1 MKKQKKYIASL
12 TNKKHRNKMA
22 YLFLLPWLIG
32 AITLSLIPLLMAFGF
47 SFTTITDVAS
57 GYKIVF
63 KGGANYIGVLLKN
76 VQVLPAILQFLKT
89 EIIYVPIVLV
99 MAFIIATILVKEI
112 RFKSFF
118 RTIFFLPVIIIS
130 GTLVSIV
137 FATSTDAS
145 EALSVSNPLTNS
157 FIYRMIASYSLTLAN
172 LIVDIFDQFVVIL
185 WLTGIPVILFING
198 LQKINKNMYEAA
210 KIDGANKWQILWKIT
225 IPNVLG
231 IAFVCS
237 IFAIVQISAL
247 PITDFYALLSAALS
261 QSNQLALAC
270 TYSVI
275 YVILILLLILLF
287 KFILVPK
294 EKKQEEY
301 ITITM
306 KQQLDQTLA
315 KMQQE
320 VSK

>member
-1 MKKQKKYIASL
+1 MKKNKKYIASL
-12 TNKKHRNKMA
+12 TNSKHRNKMA

-32 AITLSLIPLLMAFGF
+32 AVLLSFLPLLMAFGF

-57 GYKIVF
+57 GYKIEW

-99 MAFIIATILVKEI
+99 MSFILATILVKGI
-112 RFKSFF
+112 HLKTLF

-137 FATSTDAS
+137 FTNQTDAS
-145 EALSVSNPLTNS
+145 EALAVSNPLTNS
-157 FIYRMIASYSLTLAN
+157 FIYRMIASYSTSLAD
-172 LIVDIFDQFVVIL
+172 LILDIFDQFVMIL

-247 PITDFYALLSAALS
+247 PITDFYALLSSALA

-270 TYSVI
+270 TYSVL

-287 KFILVPK
+287 KLILVPR

-301 ITITM
+301 ITLTM
-306 KQQLDQTLA
+306 KQQLDQTM
-315 KMQQE
+315 KRMQQE
-320 VSK
+320 VK